1 MGVGLKET
9 LLKENSDLIVGPNG
23 PAPQHLPASPWDL
36 CLPQSRQWN
45 KIFKT
50 PAHSVRAHIPVLNVE
65 SSLSI
70 QAESHISK
78 VLAEMLYQSES
89 SCQGD
94 LAVKTRPL
102 FSRQKPVS
110 GRTGVKAREV
120 GILRES
126 QRLWEMGGSSIIIK
140 PNLVVLLIGELSF
153 PVPCWTHLQYL
164 DLNLDIVSCF
174 QQASP
179 DSPT

>member
-9 LLKENSDLIVGPNG
+9 LLKGNSALNAGPDG
-23 PAPQHLPASPWDL
+23 PAPQHLPAGLWYL

-45 KIFKT
+45 KIFKS

-78 VLAEMLYQSES
+78 VLAEMLYQSEP
-89 SCQGD
+89 SCPGD
-94 LAVKTRPL
+94 LAVKAWPL
-102 FSRQKPVS
+102 LSSRQKAVS
-110 GRTGVKAREV
+110 GRTGFKAREV

-126 QRLWEMGGSSIIIK
+126 QRLWELGGSSIVIK
-140 PNLVVLLIGELSF
+140 SNLVVLLIGKLSF
-153 PVPCWTHLQYL
+153 PVPCWTHL
-164 DLNLDIVSCF
+164 
-174 QQASP
+174 
-179 DSPT
+179 